1 MKRLSRKNR
10 VVSSRRIRSRRITA
24 SMNQTDRDFMR
35 FLRELETDL
44 QNNESEYITLRAGGS
59 VTDADGGSLYEIIP
73 QINGQ
78 RGDDFLDVLMI
89 DVDPSGIITAYCK
102 GNDDVVAEGYSFNQI
117 SFNCYNWLKETL
129 IQMYEELDGYSIDSE
144 YDY

>member
-1 MKRLSRKNR
+1 
-10 VVSSRRIRSRRITA
+10 
-24 SMNQTDRDFMR
+24 MNQTDRDFMR

-44 QNNESEYITLRAGGS
+44 QNNESEYITLGSYGRAA
-59 VTDADGGSLYEIIP
+59 DADGGSLYEIIP

-117 SFNCYNWLKETL
+117 SSNCYNWLKETL
-129 IQMYEELDGYSIDSE
+129 IMMYEEMPDDF
-144 YDY
+144 YD